1 MNLFTRK
8 GFTLV
13 EILIVVVII
22 ALLAIMAVPAFKK
35 VNESTHESA
44 MITDARYLG
53 AAVQEY
59 IHSNDVTS
67 VAHGYDPA
75 DGRITGELQS
85 QLESIGSGYDI
96 QPAELTATTPFTMS
110 TPRLRGGAPYTFDA
124 DGNLLEKPTADE

>member
-1 MNLFTRK
+1 MNIITRK

-22 ALLAIMAVPAFKK
+22 ALLAFMAVPAFKK

-59 IHSNDVTS
+59 IHANNVSS
-67 VAHGYDPA
+67 VAHGYNPA
-75 DGRITGELQS
+75 DGRITGTLQS
-85 QLESIGSGYDI
+85 KLDSIGAGYDI
-96 QPAELTATTPFTMS
+96 QPAELTATTPFTIS
-110 TPRLRGGAPYTFDA
+110 TPRLRGGAPYTFNP
-124 DGNLLEKPTADE
+124 DGHLLEKPSSAD